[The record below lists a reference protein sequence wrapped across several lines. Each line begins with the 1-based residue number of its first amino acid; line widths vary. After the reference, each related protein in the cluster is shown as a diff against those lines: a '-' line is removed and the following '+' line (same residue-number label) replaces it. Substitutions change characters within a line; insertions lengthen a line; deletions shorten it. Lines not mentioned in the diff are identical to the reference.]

1 MGLERVRTPF
11 VIVGGIGTALYMPQR
26 FTLDL
31 DLLVLS
37 EDAPRLYQELT
48 RLGYT
53 KQGQPTIGGTIWR
66 GPNGNPLAVLESA
79 EPWARPAVQT
89 PNRSPTG
96 EPVIALP
103 YLVLMKL
110 AASRS
115 QDLADIS
122 RMLGTADERTLQE
135 VRNVVRAHRS
145 ADEADLESLI
155 MLGRLE
161 LESGGRDQPDGE

>member
-1 MGLERVRTPF
+1 MDLNRIATPF
-11 VIVGGIGTALYMPQR
+11 VIVGGIATALYMPQR
-26 FTLDL
+26 LTAGVDI
-31 DLLVLS
+31 LVL
-37 EDAPRLYQELT
+37 EADAPRLHPELEAA
-48 RLGYT
+48 GYS
-53 KQGQPTIGGTIWR
+53 WR
-66 GPNGNPLAVLESA
+66 GRSAIGAASWRASDGGSLTVLESA
-79 EPWARPAVQT
+79 EPWAREAVRN
-89 PNRSPTG
+89 PNRAPTG

-135 VRNVVRAHRS
+135 VRETVRAHRGG
-145 ADEADLESLI
+145 DEADLESLI

-161 LESGGRDQPDGE
+161 LEGGAQPSDA